1 MRTLSAPC
9 TTPLSWK
16 KVRAHHRAENVI
28 IMSRVSYAIFDTE
41 FGWVGIV
48 GSDGGLYRL
57 IWHQPSPEAVLSALS
72 PFLSRAI
79 EDSPFFADLPQRLR
93 RYFRGEK
100 ANFPDRLDLRDAT
113 PFQRAAL
120 ELVHSIPYGETRSY
134 AWVAKQ
140 LGKAKGFR
148 AVGHVLARNP
158 LPIIVPCHRV
168 VGSDGSLVGFGSGLE
183 LKKRLLDMEAS
194 I

>member
-1 MRTLSAPC
+1 MLSAPC

-16 KVRAHHRAENVI
+16 KVKAQHRAENVI

-72 PFLSRAI
+72 PFLSRAT

-113 PFQRAAL
+113 PFQRAVL

-140 LGKAKGFR
+140 SGKPKAFR
-148 AVGHVLARNP
+148 ARNP

-168 VGSDGSLVGFGSGLE
+168 VGSDGSLVGFGSGLG

>member
-1 MRTLSAPC
+1 
-9 TTPLSWK
+9 
-16 KVRAHHRAENVI
+16 
-28 IMSRVSYAIFDTE
+28 MSRVSYAIFDTE
-41 FGWVGIV
+41 LGWAGIV

-72 PFLSRAI
+72 PFLSRAS
-79 EDSPFFADLPQRLR
+79 EDSPSFADLPQRLR

-100 ANFPDRLDLRDAT
+100 ANFPDRLNLRDAT
-113 PFQRAAL
+113 PFQRAVL

-140 LGKAKGFR
+140 LGKAKGSR
-148 AVGHVLARNP
+148 AVGQVLARNP

-168 VGSDGSLVGFGSGLE
+168 VGSDGSLVGFGSGLG
-183 LKKRLLDMEAS
+183 LKKRLLDMEAAAR
-194 I
+194 

>member
-1 MRTLSAPC
+1 
-9 TTPLSWK
+9 
-16 KVRAHHRAENVI
+16 
-28 IMSRVSYAIFDTE
+28 MSQVSYAIFDTE

-93 RYFRGEK
+93 RYFRGRK
-100 ANFPDRLDLRDAT
+100 VNFPDRLNLRDAT
-113 PFQRAAL
+113 PFQRAVL

-148 AVGHVLARNP
+148 AVGQALARNP

-168 VGSDGSLVGFGSGLE
+168 VGNDGSLVGFGSGLE

-194 I
+194 AS